1 MMEFVRNMKK
11 KVKQGFGRLYQNK
24 PLFYKSILFCFFFLL
39 SLISTFLLPYAIY
52 KDVDIKHIQEVFH
65 EKEAYAE
72 KVLEDFRTRIVAK
85 DKKAIEYRE
94 GIYEDSKKNEITF
107 QVYWGDELVY
117 WTDNSLTISDNSAF
131 PSQKKFFYNADN
143 ASVVVIQ
150 SFCREYRCVAL
161 IKIKDRILSSDNDE
175 RNHFAKQFGIPG
187 SVMVSK
193 STGGEFAP
201 YTIKDKEGRGLFS
214 LKNTHYKTKSRV
226 SVIILSL
233 LWGMTLLSALT
244 LILDRFL
251 SWKNR
256 RNERFVGWSRKW
268 RDFRNAWLDP
278 DAGGGRFRWQKI
290 FFSKIF
296 TSLLL
301 LLFVLLV
308 CDVGIDP
315 RVNVAVPFIQD
326 ISGNTILA
334 LLLVFVLSY
343 LYYVVLNIVRK
354 LYASKSNVKKI
365 WVVQILISGSVMLYF
380 LSQSLWVELILFF
393 FGTVIILFVDLY
405 KLYYEYNLFLYTA
418 PIAFTFANLIVWTT
432 FHYSEK
438 KNEREYQRMA
448 YEIGKKNCVYQDDF
462 AEELL
467 KAWSRVLVADSS
479 IAKMVS
485 EPKVNETELLDYINF
500 NYVEYFSGKYDL
512 QLQVCDSLGTLYLRL
527 PNYEE
532 KTFPD
537 LEVLKKDFKKIPNS
551 CFYANK
557 NEKLAVSYLGTLE
570 YNGKKLYLKFYRQSS
585 YDQYSLLEQSLQKSD
600 RTYFSVAKY
609 LDGQRSFSEGEYR
622 YPIYMAW
629 LETSGKYD
637 YVIYANSHTH
647 YVHKFDLG
655 ESASVV
661 SVPDRQNFVCM
672 ILVTYLFTG
681 YLLVSLVYFFVYSV
695 WKSLLNK
702 KKSIFSQMQ
711 LTFLLPTIVEFVIL
725 IMFSFPFF
733 KNQMEKNCFSELKEK
748 SLIIQHVVQNFTGG
762 ETVFSVVSGELYSE
776 VKRLANQF
784 HLDIVLYDSGGEL
797 KFSSRPLFIAMD
809 RRQSNLICPKMKFG
823 NYQDLILKEHVGEV
837 GFYSHYMKAY
847 NLKNEH
853 VGYIQIQSQKA
864 HEKVKSETI
873 NLLALVIDAYLFIS
887 LISMFIIWLLHK
899 RSTRPLR
906 LLSDRFA
913 EIRLSGRNTLI
924 EYPYQDEFGDL
935 VERYNKMVV
944 QLEESAQKMARSE
957 REFAWRE
964 MARRIAHEI
973 KNPLTPMK
981 LSVQQCMRKQVL
993 EPNSFPEYFNKTAR
1007 LLIEQIDNLAN
1018 IASEFSSFAKASETK
1033 AERLDVIAKLRS
1045 STELFGNNPEEVEFS
1060 LHLNGHECEYVW
1072 MDEKQM
1078 LQVLNNLFRNAI
1090 QSIPSE
1096 RKGRVD
1102 VFYKNEDGF
1111 ACVEVKDNGSGIPE
1125 DVQKN
1130 VFEPN
1135 FTTKTSGMGLGLAI
1149 VKNILVA
1156 VGGDIRFETTVGEGT
1171 SFYFK
1176 VPLME
1181 ADKA

>member
-1 MMEFVRNMKK
+1 MKN
-11 KVKQGFGRLYQNK
+11 KVIQGLSRLYQNR
-24 PLFYKSILFCFFFLL
+24 PLFHKTILFCLFFLL
-39 SLISTFLLPYAIY
+39 SLICTFLFPYTVY
-52 KDVDIKHIQEVFH
+52 KDVDIKHIQKVFH

-187 SVMVSK
+187 TVMVANSLEGDH
-193 STGGEFAP
+193 TP
-201 YTIKDKEGRGLFS
+201 YAIKDKDGKVLFS
-214 LKNTHYKTKSRV
+214 LKNTHYKTESRGTV
-226 SVIILSL
+226 VLLTL
-233 LWGMTLLSALT
+233 LWGVTLLFALS
-244 LILDRFL
+244 LIYEKFL
-251 SWKNR
+251 SWKS
-256 RNERFVGWSRKW
+256 SRKKEYVGLFRKW
-268 RDFRNAWLDP
+268 KEFRNAWLDP
-278 DAGGGRFRWQKI
+278 DAGGSEFKWQKI
-290 FFSKIF
+290 VCSKIF

-308 CDVGIDP
+308 CDVGVDP

-326 ISGNTILA
+326 ISRNTILA
-334 LLLVFVLSY
+334 LLLVFVMSY
-343 LYYVVLNIVRK
+343 LYYVVLNLVRN
-354 LYASKSNVKKI
+354 LYASRSNVKKI
-365 WVVQILISGSVMLYF
+365 WVVQILISVPVMLYF
-380 LSQSLWVELILFF
+380 LSQSLWIELFLFF
-393 FGTVIILFVDLY
+393 LGTLIILFVDLY
-405 KLYYEYNLFLYTA
+405 KIYYEFNLFLFTA

-432 FHYSEK
+432 FHYSDK
-438 KNEREYQRMA
+438 KNVKEYQRMA
-448 YEIGKKNCVYQDDF
+448 YEISRENCVYQDVF

-467 KAWSRVLVADSS
+467 KAWSKVLVADSF
-479 IAKMVS
+479 IAEMVS
-485 EPKVNETELLDYINF
+485 EPKVNEKDLLDYINY

-512 QLQVCDSLGTLYLRL
+512 QLQVCDSLGGLYLRL

-537 LEVLKKDFKKIPNS
+537 FEVLKRDLKKIPNS

-557 NEKLAVSYLGTLE
+557 NEKLAVSYLGSLE
-570 YNGKKLYLKFYRQSS
+570 YKGKTLYLKFYRQSS

-600 RTYFSVAKY
+600 RSYFSVAKY
-609 LDGQRSFSEGEYR
+609 LEGQRSFSEGEYR

-637 YVIYANSHTH
+637 YIINTNSYTH

-655 ESASVV
+655 VSASVV
-661 SVPDRQNFVCM
+661 SVPDRQNFVCV

-681 YLLVSLVYFFVYSV
+681 YLLVALIYFFVYSV
-695 WKSLLNK
+695 WKNLLK
-702 KKSIFSQMQ
+702 EKKSIFSKMQ
-711 LTFLLPTIVEFVIL
+711 LTFLLPTIAEFVIL
-725 IMFSFPFF
+725 IMLSFPFF
-733 KNQMEKNCFSELKEK
+733 KSQMEKNCFSELKEK
-748 SLIIQHVVQNFTGG
+748 SLIIQQVVQQFTGG
-762 ETVFSVVSGELYSE
+762 EMFFSVVAGDLYSE

-784 HLDIVLYDSGGEL
+784 HLDVVLYDKDGEL
-797 KFSSRPLFIAMD
+797 TFSSRPLFIAMD
-809 RRQSNLICPKMKFG
+809 RRQSNLICPQMKFG
-823 NYQDLILKEHVGEV
+823 NFQDLILKEQVGEV
-837 GFYSHYMKAY
+837 DFYSHYSKAY

-853 VGYIQIQSQKA
+853 VGYVQIQSQKA
-864 HEKVKSETI
+864 YEKVKSEVI
-873 NLLALVIDAYLFIS
+873 NLLAIVVDAYLFIS

-899 RSTRPLR
+899 RSTRPLQ
-906 LLSDRFA
+906 LLSHRFA

-935 VERYNKMVV
+935 VESYNKMVV
-944 QLEESAQKMARSE
+944 QLEESAQKLARSE

-993 EPNSFPEYFNKTAR
+993 EPNSFPEYFNKTAL

-1018 IASEFSSFAKASETK
+1018 IASEFSSFAKASEAK

-1045 STELFGNNPEEVEFS
+1045 SVELFGNNPEEVEFS
-1060 LHLNGHECEYVW
+1060 LHLSGHECEYVW

-1096 RKGRVD
+1096 RKGHVE
-1102 VFYKNEDGF
+1102 VFFQKEAGF
-1111 ACVEVKDNGSGIPE
+1111 ACIEVKDNGSGIPQ

-1156 VGGDIRFETTVGEGT
+1156 VGGDIRFETTDGAGT
-1171 SFYFK
+1171 SFFFK
-1176 VPLME
+1176 IPLVDSTE
-1181 ADKA
+1181 LKA